1 MKPTEKGI
9 INIDADHKL
18 PVFIICDFCKNI
30 IKKGKTCNA
39 FPKGIPN
46 EIIDG
51 KNLHQKPL
59 PKQDNDIVFEKQINL

>member
-9 INIDADHKL
+9 INIDADHNL

-30 IKKGKTCNA
+30 IKKGNLCSA
-39 FPKGIPN
+39 FPKGIPK
-46 EIIDG
+46 EIIEG

-59 PKQDNDIVFEKQINL
+59 PKQGNDIVFEKAN